1 LDLLASRII
10 HPAAAIEKQVINS
23 GPRFFNLSERM
34 QKKTIEQAAEN
45 QTGIVKRLLLIAE
58 YP

>member
-10 HPAAAIEKQVINS
+10 HPAAAIEKLVINS
-23 GPRFFNLSERM
+23 GTHFFNLSERM

-45 QTGIVKRLLLIAE
+45 QTGIAKRLLLIVA